1 MPYITR
7 FLWLTWLLVCVCVL
21 MSRPYWLLLRCGSWL
36 WFSELSLLSF
46 GEIVFIPPA
55 EFWPKKVLDLLLW
68 KYSKP
73 LHMELRFFHAPASSS
88 VPLFL
93 SLSHHLFHLLSHVII
108 SPLQTSYPCLQSV
121 PSHPGNCPFLKMRLN
136 LANSAS
142 IGWPVAQPPRRWG
155 TLLCKSRSYPTA
167 TGKPTQLT
175 SCITWPPGLLTGT
188 RTHAHTHSC
197 SGWYITLWICGTS
210 YIDSLKCNILFF
222 YYTFH
227 TKNSK
232 EKVIFLTVSHNCKC
246 QHDWLLAKLQCLS
259 LIRRKWQSAATKNI
273 TLLSLISKTGMTCL
287 RQLLFLEGYQ
297 NPCVTTE

>member
-1 MPYITR
+1 
-7 FLWLTWLLVCVCVL
+7 
-21 MSRPYWLLLRCGSWL
+21 
-36 WFSELSLLSF
+36 
-46 GEIVFIPPA
+46 
-55 EFWPKKVLDLLLW
+55 
-68 KYSKP
+68 
-73 LHMELRFFHAPASSS
+73 MELRFFHAPASSS

-136 LANSAS
+136 LAKSAS

-155 TLLCKSRSYPTA
+155 TLLCKSRSCPTA

-232 EKVIFLTVSHNCKC
+232 EKVIFLTNVSMTGYWPSCSVCHWSGESDSLWRQKISRW
-246 QHDWLLAKLQCLS
+246 WL
-259 LIRRKWQSAATKNI
+259 NI
-273 TLLSLISKTGMTCL
+273 TLISKTGMTCL